1 MFLPNRNTP
10 RWMIFL
16 LDILICLFSLG
27 SAYLLRFEFNPPR
40 EEIQLALVF
49 LPLFLFIR
57 IALFYF
63 GKTYAGIIRYTGTQ
77 DAQRITIY
85 VLLGSL
91 IFSAANGLRFFFY
104 DEKYFVPFSIIFID
118 FLVTIF
124 LMIGVRLGVKVLYS
138 ELKNPS
144 KTKASVIIFGAGES
158 GIITKRTIDR
168 DSRSGFQVVAFV
180 DDDER
185 KAGKKLENVSI
196 FHSTKTEELFSS
208 GKYEQLIISVQELNP
223 ERKKQLIDL
232 ALKHNVQVMDVPP
245 VKRWIKGE
253 LSLRQ
258 LREVK
263 IEDLLGRPRIEL
275 DKAHLFDHLRGKRIL
290 VTGAAGSIG
299 SELVRQILNY
309 EPAQLVLLDQAET
322 PMYELQLELA
332 LSYPDANF
340 ELVIGDVRQL
350 HRLRRLM
357 EHCQAQIVFHAAA
370 YKHVPLMEENPS
382 EAVLANVLGSKNLVD
397 LADEFGVEQ
406 FVLVST
412 DKAVNPTSVMGA
424 SKRVAEIYAQ
434 SKNDIS
440 KTQYITTRFGNVL
453 GSNGSV
459 IPLFKKQIDEGGPLT
474 VTHPEVTRYFMTIP
488 EAAQLVLE
496 AGTLGEGGEIFV
508 FDMGESVKIIDL
520 AKNMVRLSG
529 LELDKD
535 IEIKISGLRPGE
547 KLYEEL
553 LSDQENTVPTHHP
566 KILKAQVRKYNH
578 QEVAHQI
585 EELIGLFGAQNNRE
599 IVRRIKALVPEYKSQ
614 NSSFSELD

>member
-1 MFLPNRNTP
+1 
-10 RWMIFL
+10 MIFL
-16 LDILICLFSLG
+16 LDVLICLFSLG
-27 SAYLLRFEFNPPR
+27 AAYLLRFEFTPPQNELR
-40 EEIQLALVF
+40 LALGF
-49 LPLFLFIR
+49 LPLFLIVR
-57 IALFYF
+57 LASFYF

-77 DAQRITIY
+77 DAQRITVY
-85 VLLGSL
+85 LLLGSI
-91 IFSAANGLRFFFY
+91 IFCLLNAGRYFWY
-104 DEKYFVPFSIIFID
+104 DERYFLPFSIIFID
-118 FLVTIF
+118 FLMSTF

-144 KTKASVIIFGAGES
+144 KSKVSVIIFGAGES

-168 DSRSGFQVVAFV
+168 DSKSGFQVVAFV

-185 KAGKKLENVSI
+185 KAGKKLEGVNI

-208 GKYEQLIISVQELNP
+208 GKYEQLIISVQELSA

-232 ALKHNVQVMDVPP
+232 ALKHNVQVMNVPP

-275 DKAHLFDHLRGKRIL
+275 DKAHLYDQLHAKRIL

-309 EPAQLVLLDQAET
+309 EPAQLFVLDQGET

-332 LSYPDANF
+332 LSYPNAPMEF
-340 ELVIGDVRQL
+340 VIGDVRQL
-350 HRLRRLM
+350 DRMRRLM
-357 EHCQAQIVFHAAA
+357 DHAQPQIVFHAAA

-382 EAVLANVLGSKNLVD
+382 EAVLANVLGSKNMVD
-397 LADEFGVEQ
+397 LSDDFKVEQ

-424 SKRVAEIYAQ
+424 TKRVAEIYAQ
-434 SKNDIS
+434 SKNEGS
-440 KTQYITTRFGNVL
+440 TTQFITTRFGNVL

-459 IPLFKKQIDEGGPLT
+459 IPLFKKQIEEGGPLS
-474 VTHPEVTRYFMTIP
+474 VTHAEVTRYFMTIP

-496 AGTLGEGGEIFV
+496 AGTLGDGGEIFV
-508 FDMGESVKIIDL
+508 FDMGESVRIIDL
-520 AKNMVRLSG
+520 AKNMIRLSG

-547 KLYEEL
+547 KLFEEL
-553 LSDQENTVPTHHP
+553 LSDEENTVPTHHP
-566 KILKAQVRKYNH
+566 KILKAKVRSYNH
-578 QEVAHQI
+578 AEVAQKI
-585 EELIGLFGAQNNRE
+585 GELIQLFGDQNNHE
-599 IVRRIKALVPEYKSQ
+599 IVRRIKDLVPEYKSQ
-614 NSSFSELD
+614 NSPYSQLD

>member
-1 MFLPNRNTP
+1 
-10 RWMIFL
+10 MIFL
-16 LDILICLFSLG
+16 LDVLICIFSLAT
-27 SAYLLRFEFNPPR
+27 AYLLRFEFNPPQNELR
-40 EEIQLALVF
+40 LALTF
-49 LPLFLFIR
+49 LPLFLLVR
-57 IALFYF
+57 LTSFYL

-77 DAQRITIY
+77 DAQRITIFL
-85 VLLGSL
+85 LLGSITFCL
-91 IFSAANGLRFFFY
+91 LNAGRYFGY
-104 DEKYFVPFSIIFID
+104 DEKYFLPFSIIFID
-118 FLVTIF
+118 FLMSTF

-144 KTKASVIIFGAGES
+144 KSKVSVIIFGAGES

-168 DSRSGFQVVAFV
+168 DSKSGYQVVAFV

-185 KAGKKLENVSI
+185 KAGKKLEGVNI
-196 FHSTKTEELFSS
+196 FHSSKTEELFSS
-208 GKYEQLIISVQELNP
+208 GKYEQLIISVQELSA

-232 ALKHNVQVMDVPP
+232 ALKHQVQVMNVPP

-275 DKAHLFDHLRGKRIL
+275 DKAHLHDQLHAKRIL

-309 EPAQLVLLDQAET
+309 QPEQLFVLDQGET

-332 LSYPDANF
+332 LSFPNAKVEF
-340 ELVIGDVRQL
+340 VIGDVRQL
-350 HRLRRLM
+350 DRMRRLM
-357 EHCQAQIVFHAAA
+357 EHARPQIVFHAAA

-382 EAVLANVLGSKNLVD
+382 EAVLANVLGSKNMVD
-397 LADEFGVEQ
+397 LSDEFKVEQ

-424 SKRVAEIYAQ
+424 TKRVAEIYAQ
-434 SKNDIS
+434 SKNAIS
-440 KTQYITTRFGNVL
+440 PTQYITTRFGNVL

-459 IPLFKKQIDEGGPLT
+459 IPLFKKQIEEGGPLS

-496 AGTLGEGGEIFV
+496 AGTLGDGGEIFV
-508 FDMGESVKIIDL
+508 FDMGESVRIIDL
-520 AKNMVRLSG
+520 AKNMIRLSG

-547 KLYEEL
+547 KLFEEL
-553 LSDQENTVPTHHP
+553 LSDEENTVQTHHP
-566 KILKAQVRKYNH
+566 KILKAKVRAYDH
-578 QEVAHQI
+578 SEVAEKI
-585 EELIGLFGAQNNRE
+585 RELIQLFGEQNNSE
-599 IVRRIKALVPEYKSQ
+599 IVRRIKDLVPEYKSQ
-614 NSSFSELD
+614 NSPYSQLD